1 VNNNRPSLAW
11 RLWLLIAQVI
21 AVSAG
26 LLIAWRAFGPEPVA
40 PARTDVVALARGAA
54 RRHVGVGAKWQGRH
68 DTPRGRLSRG
78 GGQGL
83 GLGRQH
89 LHAQGT
95 ATTVARLAAALWRLR
110 RGGARRAS
118 PAWAPA
124 SIVAAQGFILTNNH
138 VVEGADEIAVMPPG
152 GKVAEARVVGTDPET
167 DLAVLRVEAKGL
179 QPITFADP
187 ASVQI
192 GDIVLAV
199 GDPFGVG
206 QTVTQGIVSA
216 TGRNRLGINTFENFI
231 QTDAAINPG
240 NSGGALVDASGH
252 LVGINTAIYSR
263 SGGSQGIGFA
273 IPVSL
278 ARQVMEQIIATG
290 RVSRGWLGVSARD
303 VIHETTGAA
312 AGAALVAVQR
322 GGPAERAGLARAG
335 DTVLSINGKEV
346 VDTAALINETAA
358 LSPGTQGAVQ
368 DPARPRGQSPWW
380 SNWADARS
388 RASQ

>member
-1 VNNNRPSLAW
+1 VNNNRPSLVW
-11 RLWLLIAQVI
+11 RLWLLLAQVI

-26 LLIAWRAFGPEPVA
+26 LLIAWRAFGPEPAA
-40 PARTDVVALARGAA
+40 PARTDVVALREAPHADTSASAPTGKAVATRLEAGFRAA
-54 RRHVGVGAKWQGRH
+54 SAKASASVVNIYTRKAP
-68 DTPRGRLSRG
+68 PRQQPGWLRPYG
-78 GGQGL
+78 GSDEET
-83 GLGRQH
+83 
-89 LHAQGT
+89 AQGQSSLGSG
-95 ATTVARLAAALWRLR
+95 V
-110 RGGARRAS
+110 
-118 PAWAPA
+118 
-124 SIVAAQGFILTNNH
+124 IVAAQGFILTNNH
-138 VVEGADEIAVMPPG
+138 VVEGADEIAVMLPG

-167 DLAVLRVEAKGL
+167 DLAVLRVEAKAL

-240 NSGGALVDASGH
+240 NSWGALVDTAGH

-322 GGPAERAGLARAG
+322 GGPADRAGLRAG
-335 DTVLSINGKEV
+335 DAVVSINGKEIG
-346 VDTAALINETAA
+346 DTAALINETAA
-358 LSPGTQGAVQ
+358 LNPGTKAQFKVMRGREALSLAVELGQ
-368 DPARPRGQSPWW
+368 RPVTRKP
-380 SNWADARS
+380 
-388 RASQ
+388 

>member
-1 VNNNRPSLAW
+1 MNNNRPSTIW
-11 RLWLLIAQVI
+11 QLWLLLAQVT

-26 LLIAWRAFGPEPVA
+26 LLIAWQAFGPDPVA
-40 PARTDVVALARGAA
+40 PARTDVVALREASRADTSASAPADKAVATRLEAGFRAA
-54 RRHVGVGAKWQGRH
+54 SAKASASVVNIYTRKAP
-68 DTPRGRLSRG
+68 PRQLPGWLRPYG
-78 GGQGL
+78 GPDEEA
-83 GLGRQH
+83 
-89 LHAQGT
+89 AQGQSSLGSG
-95 ATTVARLAAALWRLR
+95 V
-110 RGGARRAS
+110 
-118 PAWAPA
+118 
-124 SIVAAQGFILTNNH
+124 IVAAQGFILTNNH
-138 VVEGADEIAVMPPG
+138 VVDDAEEIAVMLPG

-167 DLAVLRVEAKGL
+167 DLAVLRGDAPGL

-187 ASVQI
+187 ASVQV

-240 NSGGALVDASGH
+240 NSGGALVDTSGH

-278 ARQVMEQIIATG
+278 ARQVMEQIITTG

-303 VIHETTGAA
+303 VIHEATGAA

-322 GGPAERAGLARAG
+322 GGPAERAGLRAG
-335 DTVLSINGKEV
+335 DTVVSINGKEIG
-346 VDTAALINETAA
+346 DTAALINETAA
-358 LSPGTQGAVQ
+358 LSPGTQAQFRILRGREVVSVAVELGQ
-368 DPARPRGQSPWW
+368 RPVVRKP
-380 SNWADARS
+380 
-388 RASQ
+388 

>member
-1 VNNNRPSLAW
+1 VNNNRPSLVW

-26 LLIAWRAFGPEPVA
+26 LLIAWKAFGPEPVA
-40 PARTDVVALARGAA
+40 PARTDVVALREAPHADTSASAPAGKAVMTRLEGGFRAA
-54 RRHVGVGAKWQGRH
+54 AAKASASVVNIYTRKAP
-68 DTPRGRLSRG
+68 PRQLPGWLRPYG
-78 GGQGL
+78 GPDEEA
-83 GLGRQH
+83 
-89 LHAQGT
+89 AQGQSSLGSG
-95 ATTVARLAAALWRLR
+95 V
-110 RGGARRAS
+110 
-118 PAWAPA
+118 
-124 SIVAAQGFILTNNH
+124 IVAAQGFILTNNH
-138 VVEGADEIAVMPPG
+138 VVEGADEIAVMLPG

-167 DLAVLRVEAKGL
+167 DLAVLRIEAKGL

-231 QTDAAINPG
+231 QTDAASNPG

-322 GGPAERAGLARAG
+322 GGPADRAGLRAG

-358 LSPGTQGAVQ
+358 LSPGTQAQFKILRGREAVSV
-368 DPARPRGQSPWW
+368 AVELGRRPVTRKP
-380 SNWADARS
+380 
-388 RASQ
+388 

>member
-1 VNNNRPSLAW
+1 MNNNRPSLVW

-26 LLIAWRAFGPEPVA
+26 LLIAWKAFGPEPVA
-40 PARTDVVALARGAA
+40 PARTDVVALREAPHADTSASAPNGKAVMTRLEGGFRAA
-54 RRHVGVGAKWQGRH
+54 AAKASASVVNIYTRKAP
-68 DTPRGRLSRG
+68 PRQLPGWLRPYG
-78 GGQGL
+78 GSDEEA
-83 GLGRQH
+83 
-89 LHAQGT
+89 AQGQSSLGSG
-95 ATTVARLAAALWRLR
+95 V
-110 RGGARRAS
+110 
-118 PAWAPA
+118 
-124 SIVAAQGFILTNNH
+124 IVAAQGFILTNNH
-138 VVEGADEIAVMPPG
+138 VVEGADEIAVMLPG

-167 DLAVLRVEAKGL
+167 DLAVLRIEAKGL

-322 GGPAERAGLARAG
+322 GGPAERAGLRAG
-335 DTVLSINGKEV
+335 DTVLAINGKEV

-358 LSPGTQGAVQ
+358 LNPGTQAQFKILRGSEAVSL
-368 DPARPRGQSPWW
+368 AVELGRRPVTRKP
-380 SNWADARS
+380 
-388 RASQ
+388 

>member
-1 VNNNRPSLAW
+1 MNNNQPSLVW

-26 LLIAWRAFGPEPVA
+26 LLIAWKAFGPEPVA
-40 PARTDVVALARGAA
+40 PTRTDVVALREAPHADTSASAPAGKAVMTRLEGGFRAA
-54 RRHVGVGAKWQGRH
+54 AAKASASVVNIYTRK
-68 DTPRGRLSRG
+68 TPPRQLPGWLRPYG
-78 GGQGL
+78 GSDEEA
-83 GLGRQH
+83 
-89 LHAQGT
+89 AQGQSSLGSG
-95 ATTVARLAAALWRLR
+95 V
-110 RGGARRAS
+110 
-118 PAWAPA
+118 
-124 SIVAAQGFILTNNH
+124 IVAAQGFILTNNH
-138 VVEGADEIAVMPPG
+138 VVEGADEIAVMLPG

-278 ARQVMEQIIATG
+278 ARQVMEQIIASG

-322 GGPAERAGLARAG
+322 GGPADRAGLRAG

-358 LSPGTQGAVQ
+358 LNPGTQAQFKILRGREAVSLAVELGQ
-368 DPARPRGQSPWW
+368 RPVTRKP
-380 SNWADARS
+380 
-388 RASQ
+388 

>member
-1 VNNNRPSLAW
+1 MNNNRPSLVW

-26 LLIAWRAFGPEPVA
+26 LLIAWKAFGPETATPT
-40 PARTDVVALARGAA
+40 RTDVVALREAPHADTSASSSTGSVVMTRLEGGFRAA
-54 RRHVGVGAKWQGRH
+54 AAKASASVVNIYTRKAP
-68 DTPRGRLSRG
+68 PRQLPGWLRPYG
-78 GGQGL
+78 GSDEEA
-83 GLGRQH
+83 
-89 LHAQGT
+89 AQGQSSLGSG
-95 ATTVARLAAALWRLR
+95 V
-110 RGGARRAS
+110 
-118 PAWAPA
+118 
-124 SIVAAQGFILTNNH
+124 IVAAQGFILTNNH
-138 VVEGADEIAVMPPG
+138 VVEGADEIAVMLPG

-312 AGAALVAVQR
+312 AGAALAAAAR
-322 GGPAERAGLARAG
+322 GGPADRAGLRAG

-358 LSPGTQGAVQ
+358 LNPGTQAQFKILRGREAVSLAVELGQ
-368 DPARPRGQSPWW
+368 RPVTRKP
-380 SNWADARS
+380 
-388 RASQ
+388 

>member
-1 VNNNRPSLAW
+1 VNNHRPSFVW

-26 LLIAWRAFGPEPVA
+26 LLIAWKAFGPEPAA
-40 PARTDVVALARGAA
+40 PTRTDVVAVREAPLADGAA
-54 RRHVGVGAKWQGRH
+54 SAPNGKSVAIRLEAGFRAAAAKASASVVNIYTRKAP
-68 DTPRGRLSRG
+68 PRQLPGWLRPYG
-78 GGQGL
+78 GSDEEA
-83 GLGRQH
+83 
-89 LHAQGT
+89 AQGQSSLGSG
-95 ATTVARLAAALWRLR
+95 V
-110 RGGARRAS
+110 
-118 PAWAPA
+118 
-124 SIVAAQGFILTNNH
+124 IVAAQGFILTNNH
-138 VVEGADEIAVMPPG
+138 VVEGADEIAVMLPG
-152 GKVAEARVVGTDPET
+152 GKVAEARVVGTDPEA

-312 AGAALVAVQR
+312 VGAALVAVQR
-322 GGPAERAGLARAG
+322 GGPADRAGLRAG
-335 DTVLSINGKEV
+335 DAVVSINGKEIL
-346 VDTAALINETAA
+346 DTAALINETAA
-358 LSPGTQGAVQ
+358 LNPGTKAQFKVMRGREALSLAVELGQ
-368 DPARPRGQSPWW
+368 RPITRKP
-380 SNWADARS
+380 
-388 RASQ
+388 

>member
-1 VNNNRPSLAW
+1 VNNNRPSLVW

-26 LLIAWRAFGPEPVA
+26 LLIAWKAFGPEPVA
-40 PARTDVVALARGAA
+40 PARTDVVALREAPHADTSASAPNGKAVMTRLEGGFRAA
-54 RRHVGVGAKWQGRH
+54 AAKASASVVNIYTRKAP
-68 DTPRGRLSRG
+68 PRQLPGWLRPYG
-78 GGQGL
+78 GSDEEA
-83 GLGRQH
+83 
-89 LHAQGT
+89 AQGQSSLGSG
-95 ATTVARLAAALWRLR
+95 V
-110 RGGARRAS
+110 
-118 PAWAPA
+118 
-124 SIVAAQGFILTNNH
+124 IVAAQGFILTNNH
-138 VVEGADEIAVMPPG
+138 VVEGADEIAVMLPG

-167 DLAVLRVEAKGL
+167 DLAVLRIEVKGL

-322 GGPAERAGLARAG
+322 GGPADRAGLRAG

-358 LSPGTQGAVQ
+358 LSPGTQAQFKILRGREAVSV
-368 DPARPRGQSPWW
+368 AVELGRRPVTRKP
-380 SNWADARS
+380 
-388 RASQ
+388 

>member
-1 VNNNRPSLAW
+1 MNSDRPSALR
-11 RLWLLIAQVI
+11 RLWLLVAQVI
-21 AVSAG
+21 AIAAG
-26 LLIAWRAFGPEPVA
+26 LLIAWRAFGPA
-40 PARTDVVALARGAA
+40 PAALTRNDVVALREA
-54 RRHVGVGAKWQGRH
+54 
-68 DTPRGRLSRG
+68 
-78 GGQGL
+78 
-83 GLGRQH
+83 
-89 LHAQGT
+89 
-95 ATTVARLAAALWRLR
+95 
-110 RGGARRAS
+110 
-118 PAWAPA
+118 PAVDAPA
-124 SIVAAQGFILTNNH
+124 SAPSSKAMASRLEAGFRAAAAKASASVVNIYTRKTPPRQLPSWLRPPGDQNEAAQGQSSLGSGVVVAAQGYILTNNH
-138 VVEGADEIAVMPPG
+138 VVEGADEIAVMLPG
-152 GKVAEARVVGTDPET
+152 GKVAEARVVGTDPES

-187 ASVQI
+187 ASVQV

-240 NSGGALVDASGH
+240 NSGGALVDTAGH

-278 ARQVMEQIIATG
+278 ARQVLEQIISTG

-303 VIHETTGAA
+303 VIHETTGAP

-322 GGPAERAGLARAG
+322 GGPADKAGLRTG
-335 DTVLSINGKEV
+335 DTVLAINGKEV
-346 VDTAALINETAA
+346 IDTVALVGETAA
-358 LSPGTQGAVQ
+358 LVPGTRAQFKVLRGGEPIAVTVELGQ
-368 DPARPRGQSPWW
+368 RPVTRKQ
-380 SNWADARS
+380 
-388 RASQ
+388 

>member
-1 VNNNRPSLAW
+1 LIVNDTRPSLVW

-26 LLIAWRAFGPEPVA
+26 LLIAWRAFGPEPAA
-40 PARTDVVALARGAA
+40 PARPDVVALREAPHADPAA
-54 RRHVGVGAKWQGRH
+54 STPGAK
-68 DTPRGRLSRG
+68 
-78 GGQGL
+78 
-83 GLGRQH
+83 
-89 LHAQGT
+89 AV
-95 ATTVARLAAALWRLR
+95 VARLEGGFRAAAAKASASVVNIYTRKAPPRQLPGWLR
-110 RGGARRAS
+110 PYGGSDEEAAQGQS
-118 PAWAPA
+118 
-124 SIVAAQGFILTNNH
+124 SLGSGVIVAAQGFILTNNH
-138 VVEGADEIAVMPPG
+138 VVEGADEIAVMLPG

-167 DLAVLRVEAKGL
+167 DLAVLRIDAKGL

-322 GGPAERAGLARAG
+322 GGPADRAGLRVG
-335 DTVLSINGKEV
+335 DTVVSINGKEIS
-346 VDTAALINETAA
+346 DTAALINETAA
-358 LSPGTQGAVQ
+358 LNPGTQAQFKILRGREAVSLAVELGQ
-368 DPARPRGQSPWW
+368 RPVTRKP
-380 SNWADARS
+380 
-388 RASQ
+388 

>member
-1 VNNNRPSLAW
+1 MNNNRPSLVW

-26 LLIAWRAFGPEPVA
+26 LLIAWKAFGPETATPT
-40 PARTDVVALARGAA
+40 RTDVVALREAPHADTSASSSTGSVVMTRLEGGFRAA
-54 RRHVGVGAKWQGRH
+54 AAKASASVVNIYTRKAP
-68 DTPRGRLSRG
+68 PRQLPGWLRPYG
-78 GGQGL
+78 GSDEEA
-83 GLGRQH
+83 
-89 LHAQGT
+89 AQGQSSLGSG
-95 ATTVARLAAALWRLR
+95 V
-110 RGGARRAS
+110 
-118 PAWAPA
+118 
-124 SIVAAQGFILTNNH
+124 IVAAQGFILTNNH
-138 VVEGADEIAVMPPG
+138 VVEGADEIAVMLPG

-312 AGAALVAVQR
+312 AGAALAAVQR
-322 GGPAERAGLARAG
+322 GGPADRAGLRAG

-358 LSPGTQGAVQ
+358 LNPGTQAQFKILRGREAVSLAVELGQ
-368 DPARPRGQSPWW
+368 RPVTRKP
-380 SNWADARS
+380 
-388 RASQ
+388 

>member
-1 VNNNRPSLAW
+1 MVW

-26 LLIAWRAFGPEPVA
+26 LLIAWKAFGPEPVA
-40 PARTDVVALARGAA
+40 PARTDVVALREAPHADTSASAPNGKAVMTRLEGGFRAA
-54 RRHVGVGAKWQGRH
+54 AAKASASVVNIYTRKAP
-68 DTPRGRLSRG
+68 PRQLPGWLRPYG
-78 GGQGL
+78 GSDEEA
-83 GLGRQH
+83 
-89 LHAQGT
+89 AQGQSSLGSG
-95 ATTVARLAAALWRLR
+95 V
-110 RGGARRAS
+110 
-118 PAWAPA
+118 
-124 SIVAAQGFILTNNH
+124 IVATQGFILTNNH
-138 VVEGADEIAVMPPG
+138 VVEGADEIAVMLPG

-167 DLAVLRVEAKGL
+167 DLAVLRIEVKGL

-322 GGPAERAGLARAG
+322 GGPADRAGLRAG
-335 DTVLSINGKEV
+335 DTVVSINGKEIS
-346 VDTAALINETAA
+346 DTAALINETAA
-358 LSPGTQGAVQ
+358 LSPGTQAQFKILRGREAVSL
-368 DPARPRGQSPWW
+368 AVELGRRPVTRKP
-380 SNWADARS
+380 
-388 RASQ
+388 

>member
-1 VNNNRPSLAW
+1 VNNNQPSLVR

-26 LLIAWRAFGPEPVA
+26 LLIAWKAFGPEPVV
-40 PARTDVVALARGAA
+40 PARTDVIALREAPLADTSASAPAGKAVMARLEGGFRAA
-54 RRHVGVGAKWQGRH
+54 AAKASASVVNIYTRK
-68 DTPRGRLSRG
+68 TPPRQLPGWLRPYG
-78 GGQGL
+78 GSDEEA
-83 GLGRQH
+83 
-89 LHAQGT
+89 AQGQSSLGSG
-95 ATTVARLAAALWRLR
+95 V
-110 RGGARRAS
+110 
-118 PAWAPA
+118 
-124 SIVAAQGFILTNNH
+124 IVAAQGFILTNNH
-138 VVEGADEIAVMPPG
+138 VVEGADEIAVMLPG

-240 NSGGALVDASGH
+240 NSGGALVDTSGH

-322 GGPAERAGLARAG
+322 GGPADRAGLRAG

-346 VDTAALINETAA
+346 IDTAALINETAA
-358 LSPGTQGAVQ
+358 LSPGTQAQFKILRGREAVSLEVELGQ
-368 DPARPRGQSPWW
+368 RPVTRKP
-380 SNWADARS
+380 
-388 RASQ
+388 

>member
-1 VNNNRPSLAW
+1 MNNNRPSLAW

-40 PARTDVVALARGAA
+40 PARTDVVALREAPHADTSASAPNGKAVMTRLEGGFRAA
-54 RRHVGVGAKWQGRH
+54 AAKASASVVNIYTRKAP
-68 DTPRGRLSRG
+68 PRQLPGWLRPYG
-78 GGQGL
+78 GSDEEA
-83 GLGRQH
+83 
-89 LHAQGT
+89 AQGQSSLGSG
-95 ATTVARLAAALWRLR
+95 V
-110 RGGARRAS
+110 
-118 PAWAPA
+118 
-124 SIVAAQGFILTNNH
+124 IVAAQGFILTNNH
-138 VVEGADEIAVMPPG
+138 VVEGADEIAVMLPG

-322 GGPAERAGLARAG
+322 GGPAERAGLRAG

-358 LSPGTQGAVQ
+358 LSPGTQAQFKILRGREAVSV
-368 DPARPRGQSPWW
+368 AVELGRRPVTRKP
-380 SNWADARS
+380 
-388 RASQ
+388 

>member
-1 VNNNRPSLAW
+1 MNNNRPSLVW

-26 LLIAWRAFGPEPVA
+26 LLIAWKAFRPEPVA
-40 PARTDVVALARGAA
+40 PARTDIVALREAPHTDTSASAPNGKAVMTRLEGGFRAA
-54 RRHVGVGAKWQGRH
+54 AAKASASVVNIYTRK
-68 DTPRGRLSRG
+68 TPPRQLPGWLRPYG
-78 GGQGL
+78 GSDEEA
-83 GLGRQH
+83 
-89 LHAQGT
+89 AQGQSSLGSG
-95 ATTVARLAAALWRLR
+95 V
-110 RGGARRAS
+110 
-118 PAWAPA
+118 
-124 SIVAAQGFILTNNH
+124 IVAAQGFILTNNH
-138 VVEGADEIAVMPPG
+138 VVEGADEIAVMLPG

-322 GGPAERAGLARAG
+322 GGPADRAGLRAG

-358 LSPGTQGAVQ
+358 LSPGTQAQFKILRGREAVSRVVELGQ
-368 DPARPRGQSPWW
+368 RPVTRKP
-380 SNWADARS
+380 
-388 RASQ
+388 

>member
-1 VNNNRPSLAW
+1 MNNNRPPLVW

-26 LLIAWRAFGPEPVA
+26 LLIAWKAFGPEPVA
-40 PARTDVVALARGAA
+40 PARTDVVALREAPHADTSASAPNGKAVMTRLEGGFRAA
-54 RRHVGVGAKWQGRH
+54 AAKASASVVNIYTRKAP
-68 DTPRGRLSRG
+68 PRQLPGWLRPYG
-78 GGQGL
+78 GSDEEA
-83 GLGRQH
+83 
-89 LHAQGT
+89 AQGQSSLGSG
-95 ATTVARLAAALWRLR
+95 V
-110 RGGARRAS
+110 
-118 PAWAPA
+118 
-124 SIVAAQGFILTNNH
+124 IVATQGFILTNNH
-138 VVEGADEIAVMPPG
+138 VVEGADEIAVMLPG

-167 DLAVLRVEAKGL
+167 DLAVLRIEVKGL

-322 GGPAERAGLARAG
+322 GSPADRAGLRAG
-335 DTVLSINGKEV
+335 DTVVSINGKEIS
-346 VDTAALINETAA
+346 DTAALINETAA
-358 LSPGTQGAVQ
+358 LSPGTQAQFKILRGREAVSL
-368 DPARPRGQSPWW
+368 AVELGRRPVTRKP
-380 SNWADARS
+380 
-388 RASQ
+388 

>member
-1 VNNNRPSLAW
+1 MNNNRPSLVW

-26 LLIAWRAFGPEPVA
+26 LLIAWKAFGPEPVA
-40 PARTDVVALARGAA
+40 PARTDVVALREAPHADTSASAPNGKAVMTRLEGGFRAA
-54 RRHVGVGAKWQGRH
+54 AAKASASVVNIYTRKAP
-68 DTPRGRLSRG
+68 PRQLPGWLRPYG
-78 GGQGL
+78 GSDEEA
-83 GLGRQH
+83 
-89 LHAQGT
+89 AQGQSSLGSG
-95 ATTVARLAAALWRLR
+95 V
-110 RGGARRAS
+110 
-118 PAWAPA
+118 
-124 SIVAAQGFILTNNH
+124 IVAAQGFILTNNH
-138 VVEGADEIAVMPPG
+138 VVEGADEIAVMLPG

-322 GGPAERAGLARAG
+322 GGPADRAGLRAG

-358 LSPGTQGAVQ
+358 LSPGTQAQFKILRGREAVSRVVELGQ
-368 DPARPRGQSPWW
+368 RPVTRKP
-380 SNWADARS
+380 
-388 RASQ
+388 

>member
-1 VNNNRPSLAW
+1 MNNNRPSLVW

-26 LLIAWRAFGPEPVA
+26 LLIAWKAFGPEPVA
-40 PARTDVVALARGAA
+40 PARTDVVALREAPHADTSASAPAGKAVMTRLEGGFRAA
-54 RRHVGVGAKWQGRH
+54 AAKASASVVNIYTRKAP
-68 DTPRGRLSRG
+68 PRQLPGWLRPYG
-78 GGQGL
+78 GSDEEA
-83 GLGRQH
+83 
-89 LHAQGT
+89 AQGQSSLGSG
-95 ATTVARLAAALWRLR
+95 V
-110 RGGARRAS
+110 
-118 PAWAPA
+118 
-124 SIVAAQGFILTNNH
+124 IVAAQGFILTNNH
-138 VVEGADEIAVMPPG
+138 VVEGADEIAVMLPG

-322 GGPAERAGLARAG
+322 GGPADRAGLRAG

-358 LSPGTQGAVQ
+358 LSPGTQAQFKILRGREAVSRVVELGQ
-368 DPARPRGQSPWW
+368 RPVTRKP
-380 SNWADARS
+380 
-388 RASQ
+388 

>member
-1 VNNNRPSLAW
+1 MNNNRPSFVW

-26 LLIAWRAFGPEPVA
+26 LLIAWKAFGPEPVA
-40 PARTDVVALARGAA
+40 PARTDVVAVREAPLADGAA
-54 RRHVGVGAKWQGRH
+54 SAPNGKAVMTRLEGGFRAAAAKASASVVNIYTRKAP
-68 DTPRGRLSRG
+68 PRQLPGWLRPYG
-78 GGQGL
+78 GSDEEA
-83 GLGRQH
+83 
-89 LHAQGT
+89 AQGQSSLGSG
-95 ATTVARLAAALWRLR
+95 V
-110 RGGARRAS
+110 
-118 PAWAPA
+118 
-124 SIVAAQGFILTNNH
+124 IVAAQGFILTNNH
-138 VVEGADEIAVMPPG
+138 VVEGADEIAVMLPG

-240 NSGGALVDASGH
+240 NSGGALVDTSGH

-322 GGPAERAGLARAG
+322 GGPAERAGLRAG
-335 DTVLSINGKEV
+335 DTVLSINGKEIG
-346 VDTAALINETAA
+346 DTAALINETAA
-358 LSPGTQGAVQ
+358 LSPGTKAQFKVMRGREALSLAVELGQ
-368 DPARPRGQSPWW
+368 RPVVRKQ
-380 SNWADARS
+380 
-388 RASQ
+388 

>member
-1 VNNNRPSLAW
+1 MNNNRPSLVW

-26 LLIAWRAFGPEPVA
+26 LLIAWKAFGPETATPT
-40 PARTDVVALARGAA
+40 RTDVVALREAPHADTSASSSTGSVVMTRLEGGFRAA
-54 RRHVGVGAKWQGRH
+54 AAKASASVVNIYTRKAP
-68 DTPRGRLSRG
+68 PRQLPGWLRPYG
-78 GGQGL
+78 GSDEEA
-83 GLGRQH
+83 
-89 LHAQGT
+89 AQGQSSLGSG
-95 ATTVARLAAALWRLR
+95 V
-110 RGGARRAS
+110 
-118 PAWAPA
+118 
-124 SIVAAQGFILTNNH
+124 IVAAQGFILTNNH
-138 VVEGADEIAVMPPG
+138 VVEGADEIAVMLPG

-322 GGPAERAGLARAG
+322 GGPADRAGLRAG
-335 DTVLSINGKEV
+335 DTVLSINGMEV

-358 LSPGTQGAVQ
+358 LNPGTQAQFKILRGREAVSLAVELGQ
-368 DPARPRGQSPWW
+368 RPVTRKP
-380 SNWADARS
+380 
-388 RASQ
+388 

>member
-1 VNNNRPSLAW
+1 MNNNRPSLVW

-26 LLIAWRAFGPEPVA
+26 LLIAWKAFGPEPVA
-40 PARTDVVALARGAA
+40 PARTDVVALREAPHADTSASAPNGKAVMTRLEGGFRAA
-54 RRHVGVGAKWQGRH
+54 AAKASASVVNIYTRKAP
-68 DTPRGRLSRG
+68 PRQLPGWLRPYG
-78 GGQGL
+78 GSDEEA
-83 GLGRQH
+83 
-89 LHAQGT
+89 AQGQSSLGSG
-95 ATTVARLAAALWRLR
+95 V
-110 RGGARRAS
+110 
-118 PAWAPA
+118 
-124 SIVAAQGFILTNNH
+124 IVAAQGFILTNNH
-138 VVEGADEIAVMPPG
+138 VVEGADEIAVMLPG

-167 DLAVLRVEAKGL
+167 DLAVLRIEAKGL

-278 ARQVMEQIIATG
+278 ARQVMEQIITTG

-303 VIHETTGAA
+303 VVHETTGAA

-322 GGPAERAGLARAG
+322 GGPADRAGLRAG

-358 LSPGTQGAVQ
+358 LSPGTQAQFKILRGREAVSV
-368 DPARPRGQSPWW
+368 AVELGRRPVTRKP
-380 SNWADARS
+380 
-388 RASQ
+388 

>member
-1 VNNNRPSLAW
+1 MNNNRPSLVW

-26 LLIAWRAFGPEPVA
+26 LLIAWKAFGPEPVA
-40 PARTDVVALARGAA
+40 PARTDVVALREAPHADTSASAPNGKAVMTRLEGGFRAA
-54 RRHVGVGAKWQGRH
+54 AAKASASVVNIYTRKAP
-68 DTPRGRLSRG
+68 PRQLPGWLRPYG
-78 GGQGL
+78 GPDEEAGQGQSSL
-83 GLGRQH
+83 GSG
-89 LHAQGT
+89 
-95 ATTVARLAAALWRLR
+95 V
-110 RGGARRAS
+110 
-118 PAWAPA
+118 
-124 SIVAAQGFILTNNH
+124 IVAAQGFILTNNH
-138 VVEGADEIAVMPPG
+138 VVEGADEIAVMLPG

-167 DLAVLRVEAKGL
+167 DLAVLRIEAKGL

-278 ARQVMEQIIATG
+278 ARQVMEQIITTG

-322 GGPAERAGLARAG
+322 GGPADRAGLRAG
-335 DTVLSINGKEV
+335 DTVVSINGKEIS
-346 VDTAALINETAA
+346 DTVALINETAA
-358 LSPGTQGAVQ
+358 LSPGTQAQFKILRGREAVSV
-368 DPARPRGQSPWW
+368 AVELGRRPVTRKP
-380 SNWADARS
+380 
-388 RASQ
+388 